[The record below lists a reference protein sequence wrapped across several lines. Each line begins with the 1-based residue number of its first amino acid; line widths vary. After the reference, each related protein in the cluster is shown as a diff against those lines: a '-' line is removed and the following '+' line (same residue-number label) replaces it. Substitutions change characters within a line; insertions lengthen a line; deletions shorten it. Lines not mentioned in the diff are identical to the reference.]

1 MSITIE
7 KLNEIREQ
15 TFRTMNLRGL
25 PSDRLSG
32 PYKWSVVI
40 CMGTGCTSS
49 KSPMIRERLRALIE
63 RDGLGDEIEIVG
75 SGCFGLCEAGP
86 VVIVHPGGVF
96 YSHLEVADIDRI
108 YEEHLVGGEP
118 VLDLIY
124 ADAKT
129 EDGLLSYAQVPFTAH
144 QKRVALRNSGHIDPE
159 NIREYIALGGYRALH
174 KALKEMTPEEVIEV
188 VSASGLRGR
197 GGGGFPAG
205 RKWHFTRLAVGD
217 EKFVICNA
225 DEGDPGAFMDRSIL
239 EGDPHTVLEAMVIAG
254 YAVGAHQGYVY
265 IRAEYPIAVHRL
277 EIAIEQ
283 ATDMGLM
290 GDDIFGTGFSF
301 NVELRLGAGAFVCG
315 EETALIASIE
325 GQRGMPRTKPPFPAN
340 QGLWDKP
347 TLINNVETFANIPVI
362 LNKGAEEFRKIGTEK
377 SPGTKVFA
385 LGGKIKNVGLVEI
398 PMGMT
403 LRQVIEDIGGGCPN
417 GKKFKAV
424 QTGGPSGGCIGEEK
438 LDTPIDFDS
447 LTAVGSMMGSGGM
460 IVMDEDNCAV
470 DVARFYMEFIAEE
483 SCGKCTPCREGTT
496 RMLEILQDITEGRG
510 DEDSIPRLERLA
522 KTAQRASLC
531 ALGQTS
537 ANPVLSTIRTFRD
550 EYETH
555 IKEKRCPAGVCQAL
569 TSYFITDKCIG
580 CTRCARNC
588 PVACIDGEV
597 KKLHVIRQDECIKC
611 GTCMEVC
618 PVGAVIRR

>member
-1 MSITIE
+1 MTIDQ
-7 KLNEIREQ
+7 LNEIREE
-15 TFRTMNLRGL
+15 TFKTMNLRGL
-25 PSDRLSG
+25 PSDSITG
-32 PYKWSVVI
+32 PYEWSVVI

-49 KSPMIRERLRALIE
+49 RSPMIRERLPALIDRDDASE
-63 RDGLGDEIEIVG
+63 RIESVG

-86 VVIVHPGGVF
+86 VVIVHPGGTF
-96 YSHLEVADIDRI
+96 YSHLEVEDIDRI

-124 ADAKT
+124 EDAKT
-129 EDGLLSYAQVPFTAH
+129 DEGLLAYSEVPFTLH
-144 QKRVALRNSGHIDPE
+144 QERVALRHSGHIDPE

-174 KALKEMTPEEVIEV
+174 QALFDMTPESVIDEVT
-188 VSASGLRGR
+188 ASGLRGR

-205 RKWHFTRLAVGD
+205 RKWHFTRLAEGD

-239 EGDPHTVLEAMVIAG
+239 EGDPHTVIEAMIIAA
-254 YAVGAHQGYVY
+254 YAVGSHQGYIY

-277 EIAIEQ
+277 EIAISQ
-283 ATDMGLM
+283 ATELGLL
-290 GDDIFGTGFSF
+290 GDNIFGSDFSF
-301 NVELRLGAGAFVCG
+301 HLELRLGAGAFVCG

-325 GQRGMPRTKPPFPAN
+325 GYRGMPTTKPPFPAN
-340 QGLWDKP
+340 EGLWKKP

-362 LNKGAEEFRKIGTEK
+362 LGKGAEAFRKIGTEK

-385 LGGKIKNVGLVEI
+385 LGGKIKNVGLVEV

-403 LRQVIEDIGGGCPN
+403 LRQVIEDIGGGIPN

-424 QTGGPSGGCIGEEK
+424 QTGGPSGGCIGEK
-438 LDTPIDFDS
+438 YLDTPIDFDS
-447 LTAVGSMMGSGGM
+447 LTAIGSMMGSGGM

-470 DVARFYMEFIAEE
+470 DVARFYMDFIAEE

-496 RMLEILQDITEGRG
+496 RMLEILEDITEGRG
-510 DEDSIPRLERLA
+510 DEESIPRLLRLA

-537 ANPVLSTIRTFRD
+537 ANPVLSTIETFRE
-550 EYETH
+550 EYEAH
-555 IKEKRCPAGVCQAL
+555 IKEKRCPAGVCQEL
-569 TSYFITDKCIG
+569 TTYFITDKCIG
-580 CTRCARNC
+580 CTKCARNC
-588 PVACIDGEV
+588 PVSCIDGKV
-597 KKLHVIRQDECIKC
+597 KELHVIRQDECIKC
-611 GTCMEVC
+611 GTCQEVC
-618 PVGAVIRR
+618 PVDAVIRR

>member
-1 MSITIE
+1 MMMTLE
-7 KLNEIREQ
+7 KLNEIRQ
-15 TFRTMNLRGL
+15 ATFQTMNLRGL
-25 PSDRLSG
+25 PSDRLTG
-32 PYKWSVVI
+32 PYKWSVVV

-49 KSPMIRERLRALIE
+49 RSPQIRERLKALID
-63 RDGLGDEIEIVG
+63 RDGLADQIEIVG

-86 VVIVHPGGVF
+86 VVIVHPGGTF
-96 YSHLEVADIDRI
+96 YSHLEVEDIDRI
-108 YEEHLVGGEP
+108 YQEHLVEGQP

-124 ADAKT
+124 EDAKT
-129 EDGLLSYAQVPFTAH
+129 DEGLLAYSQVPFTAH
-144 QKRVALRNSGHIDPE
+144 QERIALRNSGHIDPE
-159 NIREYIALGGYRALH
+159 NIREYIALGGYRALYQ
-174 KALKEMTPEEVIEV
+174 ALTEMTPEEVIEV
-188 VSASGLRGR
+188 VTESGLRGR

-205 RKWHFTRLAVGD
+205 RKWLFTRQAPGK

-239 EGDPHTVLEAMVIAG
+239 EGDPHTVIEAMIIAG
-254 YAVGAHQGYVY
+254 YAVGSHQGYIY

-277 EIAIEQ
+277 EIAIRE
-283 ATDMGLM
+283 AEELGLL
-290 GDDIFGTGFSF
+290 GDNIFGSGFDF
-301 NVELRLGAGAFVCG
+301 HMELRLGAGAFVCG

-325 GQRGMPRTKPPFPAN
+325 GQRGMPTSKPPFPAN
-340 QGLWDKP
+340 EGLWGQP

-362 LNKGAEEFRKIGTEK
+362 LDKGAQAFRQIGTDK

-385 LGGKIKNVGLVEI
+385 LGGKIKNVGLVEV

-403 LRQVIEDIGGGCPN
+403 LRQVIEDIGGGIPG

-424 QTGGPSGGCIGEEK
+424 QTGGPSGGCIGEDQ

-470 DVARFYMEFIAEE
+470 DVARFYMDFIAEE

-496 RMLEILQDITEGRG
+496 RMLEILEDITEGRG

-522 KTAQRASLC
+522 RTAQRASLC

-537 ANPVLSTIRTFRD
+537 ANPILSTIANFRE
-550 EYETH
+550 EYEAH

-569 TSYFITDKCIG
+569 TTFFITDKCIG
-580 CTRCARNC
+580 CTKCARNC
-588 PVACIDGEV
+588 PVSCIDGKV
-597 KKLHVIRQDECIKC
+597 KELHVIRQDECIKC
-611 GTCMEVC
+611 GMCQQVC
-618 PVGAVIRR
+618 PVDAVIRR

>member
-1 MSITIE
+1 
-7 KLNEIREQ
+7 
-15 TFRTMNLRGL
+15 
-25 PSDRLSG
+25 
-32 PYKWSVVI
+32 
-40 CMGTGCTSS
+40 
-49 KSPMIRERLRALIE
+49 MIRERLRALIE

-403 LRQVIEDIGGGCPN
+403 LRQVIEDIGGG
-417 GKKFKAV
+417 
-424 QTGGPSGGCIGEEK
+424 PSGGCIGEEK